1 MKAINEILADSLSLE
16 SEPNLIPAMES
27 LIDMAI
33 LADSVITL
41 ESLVTKFTLADG
53 NVVDMMIV
61 ENDYKQWLADNDLE
75 TAASRATGPV
85 VVEDAMRTL
94 AALQQPSLESDL
106 LQAMKRTFG
115 AVSLNLKTFGK
126 NLFEIKQKI
135 KAKSEVISGS
145 PVLLD
150 SIETYRFLT
159 KGNKPVPAFTACI
172 DDDVKFVES
181 CEKHYQA
188 LFTKSTDLS
197 KRFREACTSGSVEA
211 IRDAID
217 FFDEGILSR
226 NDFEDLTKFN
236 LLGNRTVQIDKRG
249 YPKITRNEG
258 GVETFTTKDD
268 DENNLVTGI
277 ANGTLH
283 GWAVG
288 GVPHTASGIA
298 GFNMTEGQKKFD
310 EGLKKS
316 KGVVELNDF
325 VKVLDRA
332 QVLNQQS
339 VRFAQMAA
347 SMGERVARMSDDLDD
362 AYNKTIDEETGKF
375 DKVIYRELLDLHKSG
390 RRSVSQYM
398 FLAKLLATMME
409 DHATFVY
416 RGVTTMAN
424 QVLSKAKPPKPAKA
438 AV

>member
-1 MKAINEILADSLSLE
+1 MKSINEILAGSLSLE
-16 SEPNLIPAMES
+16 SEPTLIPAMES
-27 LIDMAI
+27 LIDMAV
-33 LADSVITL
+33 LADSRITL
-41 ESLVTKFTLADG
+41 EALVTKFTLADG

-75 TAASRATGPV
+75 TAASRATGPT
-85 VVEDAMRTL
+85 VVEDAQRTL

-135 KAKSEVISGS
+135 KAKGEYITRD
-145 PVLLD
+145 PILLD
-150 SIETYRFLT
+150 SVDTYRFLT
-159 KGNKPVPAFTACI
+159 KANKPVAAFTSCI
-172 DDDVKFVES
+172 DDDVKFVEA

-188 LFTKSTDLS
+188 LFEKAKDLS
-197 KRFREACTSGSVEA
+197 KRFREATTSKSVEA
-211 IRDAID
+211 IREAID
-217 FFDEGILSR
+217 YFDEGILSR
-226 NDFEDLTKFN
+226 SDFEELTKFN
-236 LLGNRTVQIDKRG
+236 LLGNRSVQIDKRG
-249 YPKITRNEG
+249 YPKITRNAG
-258 GVETFTTKDD
+258 GVESFTTKAG

-277 ANGTLH
+277 ANGHLH

-288 GVPHTASGIA
+288 GVPHTAPGIA

-347 SMGERVARMSDDLDD
+347 SMGERVLRMSDDLDD
-362 AYNKTIDEETGKF
+362 AYTKTVDEETGKF
-375 DKVIYRELLDLHKSG
+375 DHVVYRELLDLRKSA

-424 QVLSKAKPPKPAKA
+424 QVLSKAKPPKADKA
-438 AV
+438 SA

>member
-1 MKAINEILADSLSLE
+1 MKTINELLVESLE
-16 SEPNLIPAMES
+16 QLPTPTLLPAMES

-33 LADSVITL
+33 LADSRITL
-41 ESLVTKFTLADG
+41 EALVTKFTLADG
-53 NVVDMMIV
+53 NVVDMLII

-85 VVEDAMRTL
+85 VAEDARRTL
-94 AALQQPSLESDL
+94 TALQQPSLESDL
-106 LQAMKRTFG
+106 LQSMKRTFG

-126 NLFEIKQKI
+126 DIFQIKQKL
-135 KAKSEVISGS
+135 KAKESSISTD

-159 KGNKPVPAFTACI
+159 KGNKPVKSFGACI
-172 DDDVKFVES
+172 DDDVKFVS
-181 CEKHYQA
+181 ACEEHYKK
-188 LFTKSTDLS
+188 LFERSTDLS
-197 KRFREACTSGSVEA
+197 KRFREACTSGSVET
-211 IRDAID
+211 IRETID
-217 FFDEGILSR
+217 YFDEAILTR
-226 NDFEDLTKFN
+226 TDFEDLSKFN
-236 LLGNRTVQIDKRG
+236 LLGNRTVQIDRRG
-249 YPKITRNEG
+249 YPRISKNEG
-258 GVETFTTKDD
+258 GVETFTTKDG

-277 ANGTLH
+277 ANGSLH

-288 GVPHTASGIA
+288 GIPKTAKGIA

-310 EGLKKS
+310 EGLKRT
-316 KGVVELNDF
+316 KGAVGLPEF
-325 VKVLDRA
+325 IKVMDRA

-339 VRFAQMAA
+339 IRFAQMSAQ
-347 SMGERVARMSDDLDD
+347 MGERVARMSDDLDD
-362 AYNKTIDEETGKF
+362 AYETTVDQDTGKF
-375 DKVIYRELLDLHKSG
+375 DKVIYRELLDLHKSS

-424 QVLSKAKPPKPAKA
+424 QVLSKSKS
-438 AV
+438 

>member
-1 MKAINEILADSLSLE
+1 MKTINELLVESLE
-16 SEPNLIPAMES
+16 QLPTPTLLPAMES

-33 LADSVITL
+33 LADSRITL
-41 ESLVTKFTLADG
+41 EALVTKFTLADG
-53 NVVDMMIV
+53 NVVDMLII

-85 VVEDAMRTL
+85 VADDARRTL

-106 LQAMKRTFG
+106 LQSMKRTFG

-126 NLFEIKQKI
+126 DIFQIKQKL
-135 KAKSEVISGS
+135 KVNESKISS
-145 PVLLD
+145 DPVLLD
-150 SIETYRFLT
+150 SIDTYRFLT
-159 KGNKPVPAFTACI
+159 KGNKPVKSFGACI
-172 DDDVKFVES
+172 DDDVKFVQT
-181 CEKHYQA
+181 CEEHYKK
-188 LFTKSTDLS
+188 LFERSTDLS
-197 KRFREACTSGSVEA
+197 KRFREACTSGSVET
-211 IRDAID
+211 IRETID
-217 FFDEGILSR
+217 YFDEAILTR
-226 NDFEDLTKFN
+226 TDFEDLSKFQ

-249 YPKITRNEG
+249 YPRITKNEG
-258 GVETFTTKDD
+258 GVETFTTKAG

-277 ANGTLH
+277 ANGSLH

-288 GVPHTASGIA
+288 GIPKTATGIT

-310 EGLKKS
+310 EGLKRT
-316 KGVVELNDF
+316 KGAVELPEF
-325 VKVLDRA
+325 IKVMDRA

-339 VRFAQMAA
+339 IRFAQMAA
-347 SMGERVARMSDDLDD
+347 QMGERVARMSDDLDD
-362 AYNKTIDEETGKF
+362 AYDTTVDQDTGKF
-375 DKVIYRELLDLHKSG
+375 DKVIYRELLDLHKSS

-424 QVLSKAKPPKPAKA
+424 QVLSKSKS
-438 AV
+438 

>member
-1 MKAINEILADSLSLE
+1 MKAINEILAASLSLE
-16 SEPNLIPAMES
+16 SEPTLIPAMES

-61 ENDYKQWLADNDLE
+61 ENDYKQWLADNDLV
-75 TAASRATGPV
+75 TSASRATGPA
-85 VVEDAMRTL
+85 VVEDAMRSL

-135 KAKSEVISGS
+135 KVQGENISAN
-145 PVLLD
+145 PILLD
-150 SIETYRFLT
+150 SIDTYRFLT
-159 KGNKPVPAFTACI
+159 KGNKPVASFISCI
-172 DDDVKFVES
+172 DDDVKFVEA

-188 LFTKSTDLS
+188 LFERSTDLS
-197 KRFREACTSGSVEA
+197 KRFREACTSGSVET
-211 IRDAID
+211 IRDSID
-217 FFDEGILSR
+217 YFDQGILKR
-226 NDFEDLTKFN
+226 TDFEDLATFN
-236 LLGNRTVQIDKRG
+236 LLGNRTVQLDKRG
-249 YPKITRNEG
+249 YPKIVRNEG
-258 GVETFTTKDD
+258 AVETFSTKEG
-268 DENNLVTGI
+268 DESNLVTGI
-277 ANGTLH
+277 ANGSLH

-288 GVPHTASGIA
+288 GMPKTAKGIA
-298 GFNMTEGQKKFD
+298 GFNMVEGQKKFD
-310 EGLKKS
+310 EGLKKT

-362 AYNKTIDEETGKF
+362 AYDKTVDEETGKF

-424 QVLSKAKPPKPAKA
+424 QVLSKAKPPKAEKA